1 MFRLYVEKGSSSC
14 ILLSENPCSDLV
26 SAFVL
31 DEDDEDEDDGGNN
44 SNDSDRVSQISDNV
58 NFFFIICRN
67 LKTNLVSSIND
78 VTALGGGG
86 VMDFVMTVL

>member
-1 MFRLYVEKGSSSC
+1 MFWLYVEKGSSLC

-44 SNDSDRVSQISDNV
+44 SNDSDRVSLISVSV
-58 NFFFIICRN
+58 NYYFVIC
-67 LKTNLVSSIND
+67 V
-78 VTALGGGG
+78 
-86 VMDFVMTVL
+86 VLWL